1 MTLLRTLTAVAFA
14 EAISW
19 ICLLIAMVFKYGFD
33 MPEGVSW
40 VGRVHG
46 FLFLAFVALL
56 FMTHVQKRW
65 PLRKSLLALAESI
78 PPFTGFLLGKQ
89 LLDDVRQEESTTE
102 RRLA

>member
-1 MTLLRTLTAVAFA
+1 MSLLKTLTTVAFA

-40 VGRVHG
+40 VGRIHG

-56 FMTHVQKRW
+56 LMTHVQRRW
-65 PLRKSLLALAESI
+65 PLRKSVLALAESI
-78 PPFTGFLLGKQ
+78 PPFTGFLLGRQ
-89 LLDDVRQEESTTE
+89 LLQKVRHEETATGKP
-102 RRLA
+102 A